1 MAKEKQNHKRYHS
14 LGIFA
19 LITLVIGTLF
29 YHFVENW
36 SYLDALYFSLT
47 TLTTIGYGDLIPTT
61 TFSKVFTIIYIFL
74 GLGIIFSF
82 VMKLVKS
89 RIR

>member
-19 LITLVIGTLF
+19 LIVLLTGTIA
-29 YHFVENW
+29 YHFIEGW
-36 SYLDALYFSLT
+36 SYLDSLYFSLT

-61 TFSKVFTIIYIFL
+61 AFSKIFTIIYIFL